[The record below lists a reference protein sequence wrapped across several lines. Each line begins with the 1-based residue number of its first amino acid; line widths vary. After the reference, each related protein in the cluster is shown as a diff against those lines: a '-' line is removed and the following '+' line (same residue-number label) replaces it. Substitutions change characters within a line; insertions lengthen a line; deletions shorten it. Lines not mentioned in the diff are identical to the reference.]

1 LRWYAASESA
11 KSGSEKFHQEGMV
24 LFFFFNL
31 GVVTHAPLIP
41 TEGSGSLWFQGQS
54 GQNKEFQN
62 SQGYIRDLV
71 LDG

>member
-1 LRWYAASESA
+1 
-11 KSGSEKFHQEGMV
+11 MV

>member
-1 LRWYAASESA
+1 
-11 KSGSEKFHQEGMV
+11 MV

-62 SQGYIRDLV
+62 SRDLFAC
-71 LDG
+71 LYLLNAGMKGTRYSNGKHYLT